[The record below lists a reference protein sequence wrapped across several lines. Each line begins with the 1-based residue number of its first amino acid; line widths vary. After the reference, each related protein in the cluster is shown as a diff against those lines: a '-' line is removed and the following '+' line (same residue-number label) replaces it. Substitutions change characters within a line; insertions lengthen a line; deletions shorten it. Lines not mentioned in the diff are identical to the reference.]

1 MASIVANP
9 TSSVDTSDKNLKFQ
23 LWNSFQNTSDN
34 DDAYY
39 IAIFGVMM
47 MIKCVY
53 DLEIHDSIIVF

>member
-9 TSSVDTSDKNLKFQ
+9 TSSADTPDKNLKFQ